1 MGIGDY
7 LILAVLAQLFYLI
20 REVTRLKTLLN
31 GLKGRCPYLR
41 GDISGET

>member
-1 MGIGDY
+1 MDIGDY

-31 GLKGRCPYLR
+31 GLKGRCPYLK
-41 GDISGET
+41 GDRNDEL